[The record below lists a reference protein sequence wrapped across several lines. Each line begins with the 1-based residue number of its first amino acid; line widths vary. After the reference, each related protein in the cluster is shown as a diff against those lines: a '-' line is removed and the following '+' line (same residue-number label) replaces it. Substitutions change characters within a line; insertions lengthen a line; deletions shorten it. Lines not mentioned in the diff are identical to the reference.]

1 MSTPQTG
8 AVLVVG
14 GGIAGIQAALDLA
27 ESGYYVYLVERKAAI
42 GGTMPML
49 DKTFPTN
56 DCSMCILSPKLVE
69 CGRHLNIK
77 VLTLAELVDL
87 EGTAGNFTATIE
99 IQPRYVDMDKCR
111 SCGDCAEACP
121 QDVADEF
128 NQGLNERKSIYK
140 LYAQAFPNAFV
151 VDKENCL
158 DCGACVD
165 ACESQAIDHDME
177 GETIKVQVGSVVLAP
192 GFKPYDPTDLEYY
205 GYGRLPN
212 VVTSLEFERI
222 LSASGPFGGHLQGP
236 TDGRE
241 LKKIAWIQ
249 CVGSRNRRIGH
260 GYCSSVCCMY
270 AIKEAVI
277 AKEHSH
283 TPLDATIFFMDMRT
297 FGKDFEKYYDRARDE
312 QGVRFVRSRIW
323 GVDKS
328 KENEGQLTIR
338 YGDEEGNVAYED
350 YDMVV
355 LSVGLDVGPDVVKM
369 ASRLNIDLNAYRF
382 GEPGEFTPVSSS
394 RDGVYVAGAF
404 AGPRDIPET
413 VMQASAAAGAASAQL
428 SESRGTL
435 VSVREYPAEH
445 SVYGQEIRT
454 GVFVCHCGINIG
466 SVVNVPDVVKFAK
479 TLPGV
484 AHAEENL
491 YACSQDNQAN
501 VRDAIEKHHLN
512 RVVVASCSPRTHEP
526 LFQETLRDAGLNANL
541 FEMANIRDQCSWVH
555 QTQPLE
561 ATEKAKDLVKMAVS
575 KVCLS
580 EPVYGVKAPVTR
592 EALVVGGGVS
602 GLTAAL
608 ELAGQGY
615 PVHLVESSEKLG
627 GLAVRMGHSLKG
639 QEVGPFLSSLIDRV
653 RENPLINVY
662 TGSTV
667 SDVSGF
673 VGNFTTR
680 LSGGQTIGHG
690 VAVIATG
697 GLEYKPVEYMYGASD
712 RVLTQLE
719 LAEAMDAGDA
729 RVSQAKNIVLI
740 QCVGSREPERP
751 YCSRV
756 CCAKSARL
764 ALSLKEKNP
773 ATNVYVL
780 YRDIRTYGFY
790 EDLYTEARQKGVI
803 FLRYDRDAK
812 PVVAKTEAG
821 LRVTVRELILGVDMV
836 IDADLMG
843 LAAAILPGD
852 NADLSRFFKLPLN
865 QEGFFLEAHMK
876 LRPVDF
882 STDGVFMC
890 GVAHGPKNLE
900 ENIAQ
905 AKAAAGRAGT
915 VLAKDAVVVEG
926 KCSVVNKQ
934 KCVACGVCELVC
946 PAKAIT
952 VDLEQRVSVVNEALC
967 KGCGACVASCRSGA
981 LNLKGCTDEQ
991 IMAMLE
997 AI

>member
-1 MSTPQTG
+1 
-8 AVLVVG
+8 
-14 GGIAGIQAALDLA
+14 
-27 ESGYYVYLVERKAAI
+27 
-42 GGTMPML
+42 
-49 DKTFPTN
+49 
-56 DCSMCILSPKLVE
+56 
-69 CGRHLNIK
+69 
-77 VLTLAELVDL
+77 
-87 EGTAGNFTATIE
+87 
-99 IQPRYVDMDKCR
+99 
-111 SCGDCAEACP
+111 
-121 QDVADEF
+121 
-128 NQGLNERKSIYK
+128 
-140 LYAQAFPNAFV
+140 
-151 VDKENCL
+151 
-158 DCGACVD
+158 
-165 ACESQAIDHDME
+165 
-177 GETIKVQVGSVVLAP
+177 
-192 GFKPYDPTDLEYY
+192 
-205 GYGRLPN
+205 
-212 VVTSLEFERI
+212 
-222 LSASGPFGGHLQGP
+222 
-236 TDGRE
+236 
-241 LKKIAWIQ
+241 
-249 CVGSRNRRIGH
+249 
-260 GYCSSVCCMY
+260 
-270 AIKEAVI
+270 
-277 AKEHSH
+277 
-283 TPLDATIFFMDMRT
+283 
-297 FGKDFEKYYDRARDE
+297 
-312 QGVRFVRSRIW
+312 
-323 GVDKS
+323 
-328 KENEGQLTIR
+328 
-338 YGDEEGNVAYED
+338 
-350 YDMVV
+350 
-355 LSVGLDVGPDVVKM
+355 
-369 ASRLNIDLNAYRF
+369 
-382 GEPGEFTPVSSS
+382 
-394 RDGVYVAGAF
+394 
-404 AGPRDIPET
+404 
-413 VMQASAAAGAASAQL
+413 
-428 SESRGTL
+428 
-435 VSVREYPAEH
+435 
-445 SVYGQEIRT
+445 
-454 GVFVCHCGINIG
+454 
-466 SVVNVPDVVKFAK
+466 
-479 TLPGV
+479 
-484 AHAEENL
+484 
-491 YACSQDNQAN
+491 
-501 VRDAIEKHHLN
+501 
-512 RVVVASCSPRTHEP
+512 
-526 LFQETLRDAGLNANL
+526 
-541 FEMANIRDQCSWVH
+541 
-555 QTQPLE
+555 
-561 ATEKAKDLVKMAVS
+561 
-575 KVCLS
+575 
-580 EPVYGVKAPVTR
+580 
-592 EALVVGGGVS
+592 
-602 GLTAAL
+602 
-608 ELAGQGY
+608 
-615 PVHLVESSEKLG
+615 
-627 GLAVRMGHSLKG
+627 
-639 QEVGPFLSSLIDRV
+639 LIDKV

-662 TGSTV
+662 NGSTV

-673 VGNFTTR
+673 VGNFTTK

-821 LRVTVRELILGVDMV
+821 LKVTVRELILGVDMV

-876 LRPVDF
+876 LRPVEF